1 MIYDIYT
8 KSTAITTLNGENLNA
23 ITQYLGQGIA
33 DSLEKTLMLEK
44 IEGRGRREEGDRE
57 WDGWKTSLTQ
67 WTWIWANS
75 GK

>member
-8 KSTAITTLNGENLNA
+8 KSTAIATLNDENLNA

-33 DSLEKTLMLEK
+33 DSLEKTLMLDK

-57 WDGWKTSLTQ
+57 
-67 WTWIWANS
+67 
-75 GK
+75 